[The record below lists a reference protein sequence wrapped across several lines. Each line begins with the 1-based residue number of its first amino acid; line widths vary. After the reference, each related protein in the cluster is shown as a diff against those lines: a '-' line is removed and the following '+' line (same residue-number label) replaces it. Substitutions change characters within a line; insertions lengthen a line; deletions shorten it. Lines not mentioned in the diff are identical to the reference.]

1 MPVRLVFL
9 GRIED
14 CAGAPEGEASAGPL
28 AQIVAA
34 FPPDLARAVSAPRIR
49 LARNGHLV
57 SDTAALVL
65 EDGDE
70 LAFLPPVSGG

>member
-14 CAGAPEGEASAGPL
+14 CAGAPEGEGAAGPL
-28 AQIVAA
+28 ARIVAGLT
-34 FPPDLARAVSAPRIR
+34 PELARAVSAPQVRI
-49 LARNGHLV
+49 ARNGNLV
-57 SDTAALVL
+57 SDTATLVL

>member
-1 MPVRLVFL
+1 VFL

-14 CAGAPEGEASAGPL
+14 SAGAPEGEAPPGTL
-28 AQIVAA
+28 AQLIAG
-34 FPPDLARAVSAPRIR
+34 FTPELARAVSA
-49 LARNGHLV
+49 ARVRVALNGHLV
-57 SDTAALVL
+57 GDSAALVL

>member
-1 MPVRLVFL
+1 VFL

-14 CAGAPEGEASAGPL
+14 CAGAPDGEAAAGPL
-28 AQIVAA
+28 DQIVSG
-34 FPPDLARAVSAPRIR
+34 FPPELARAVSAPRVRIALNGR
-49 LARNGHLV
+49 LVG
-57 SDTAALVL
+57 DPAALVL